1 MFADSNTELLLVAVR
16 VWRRSP
22 EGTLIGRVRVFGT
35 NGDLE
40 SDTPVASSAEAVA
53 QLQRV
58 LQRFERT
65 GVIDLTAAEIPV
77 ETPEG
82 GRS

>member
-1 MFADSNTELLLVAVR
+1 MFGS
-16 VWRRSP
+16 
-22 EGTLIGRVRVFGT
+22 

-53 QLQRV
+53 QLRRV

-65 GVIDLTAAEIPV
+65 GLIDLTAAEIPL
-77 ETPEG
+77 ESPEG